1 VPPVTMLASRRSH
14 QCRTAAAVPDE
25 ESTMRGSSLAS
36 EAAADGL
43 PGTRRRM
50 PSRACTR
57 GEAKSPSSLLRGVV
71 RLASR
76 IIGGEEAGEPAGT
89 PGAP

>member
-1 VPPVTMLASRRSH
+1 MRRAPCRGRCWH
-14 QCRTAAAVPDE
+14 QRRRRTGYLD
-25 ESTMRGSSLAS
+25 
-36 EAAADGL
+36 

-89 PGAP
+89 RGAP